1 MSRLQRP
8 FRARGLA
15 WPPCHCRAAAAL
27 EAPHCI
33 GRHHPQRLQ
42 RRRELGCQALERA
55 KSQNTSLECLVP
67 EE

>member
-42 RRRELGCQALERA
+42 RRRELGR
-55 KSQNTSLECLVP
+55 
-67 EE
+67 